1 MSSSPYVSTAR
12 THFRAPRTVSI
23 FKRLVSG
30 EIRTVSRG
38 VLKPNIKYESV
49 SMYRNSPV
57 FGVFLHWFLLRCGM
71 CIASIVLSTQSSR
84 IIPVPLF
91 SVLKS
96 DMRFLFPSAFSVMV
110 ASRRV
115 HNNFTILPTKQ
126 QSASQ
131 ASLARTGMIF
141 KKTLTARLFRVVFEL
156 TAFLLTIIVPV
167 SVHAGVLDSILHTDA
182 QASSSPEVVA
192 TSSVL
197 DVPVLTPAQNP
208 DPQST
213 SGGDEVVVDNG
224 VLVSSG
230 PIDKADI
237 KAAHTDGGGEIT
249 IYTVR
254 PGDSLSEIAAMFDVT
269 ANTILWANDLT
280 KASAIRPG
288 DNLIILPVAGVRHVV
303 KSGDTIASIAKKYD
317 GNAEEIISYNQL
329 SSATDIAAGDTLV
342 IPGGEVQTPV
352 VVKKPVVA
360 KPTKIT
366 GGTRGTQGGS
376 LVADTSGTLV
386 NPAPGTIET
395 QGIHGYNGVDLGGP
409 IGTTVRAA
417 AGGQVIIAKASGYNG
432 GYGSYIVIRHPNGT
446 QTLYGHL
453 SRVDVSVGENVAQAE
468 TIGAIGSTG
477 RSTGPHLH
485 FEVRGGKNPF

>member
-1 MSSSPYVSTAR
+1 
-12 THFRAPRTVSI
+12 
-23 FKRLVSG
+23 
-30 EIRTVSRG
+30 
-38 VLKPNIKYESV
+38 
-49 SMYRNSPV
+49 
-57 FGVFLHWFLLRCGM
+57 
-71 CIASIVLSTQSSR
+71 
-84 IIPVPLF
+84 
-91 SVLKS
+91 
-96 DMRFLFPSAFSVMV
+96 
-110 ASRRV
+110 
-115 HNNFTILPTKQ
+115 
-126 QSASQ
+126 
-131 ASLARTGMIF
+131 MIF
-141 KKTLTARLFRVVFEL
+141 KKTLTSRMLRAVFEL

-167 SVHAGVLDSILHTDA
+167 SVHAGVLDSILHADPA
-182 QASSSPEVVA
+182 LASSTPEVAA

-197 DVPVLTPAQNP
+197 DVPVLTAAQNP

-213 SGGDEVVVDNG
+213 SGGDEVLVDDG

-230 PIDKADI
+230 PVDKADI
-237 KAAHTDGGGEIT
+237 KAAHTDNTGEIT
-249 IYTVR
+249 VYTVR
-254 PGDSLSEIAAMFDVT
+254 PGDSLSEIASMFDVT

-280 KASAIRPG
+280 KASAIQPG
-288 DNLIILPVAGVRHVV
+288 DNLIILPVPGVRHVV
-303 KSGDTIASIAKKYD
+303 KSGDTIASIAKKYGGD
-317 GNAEEIISYNQL
+317 VDEIISYNQL
-329 SSATDIAAGDTLV
+329 SSATDISAGDTLV

-366 GGTRGTQGGS
+366 KGTNSVKS
-376 LVADTSGTLV
+376 LTIVADTSGTLV

-417 AGGQVIIAKASGYNG
+417 AGGQVLIAKGSGYNG

-453 SRVDVSVGENVAQAE
+453 SRVDVTVGEMVAQAE